1 MMTRVLGVIA
11 LLGGLTFTHLTE
23 RASGG
28 EWYGY
33 GAVTPVAY
41 SVGSPYGYYYYA
53 GYYPYQVVNYPF
65 GLYGYYFPYRY
76 HYAAY
81 PYGYYGNYVTYPI
94 TYPAAFVPTYPT
106 AVAAVPAVVP
116 AAVAPTA
123 QIGGYPVPAG
133 YKLVPADAEVGPGKE
148 IKPQDPAAE
157 VLTSP
162 RSASSYSE
170 NVLPPIPVE
179 KSK

>member
-11 LLGGLTFTHLTE
+11 LLGGLTFTQLTE

-33 GAVTPVAY
+33 GVAPVAY

-53 GYYPYQVVNYPF
+53 GYYPYQMVSYPL

-94 TYPAAFVPTYPT
+94 AYPAAYVATYPT
-106 AVAAVPAVVP
+106 AVAAAVVP

-123 QIGGYPVPAG
+123 QIGGYQVPAG

-148 IKPQDPAAE
+148 VRPSDPAA
-157 VLTSP
+157 LNGTDLISP
-162 RSASSYSE
+162 RSASAYSE
-170 NVLPPIPVE
+170 NVLPPITVE
-179 KSK
+179 KSN